1 MLLTS
6 QAPASALDDFIP
18 GFHETFTAWVLQ
30 SCDRD
35 ELHCG
40 GGVVVMWWC
49 GVVRA
54 VGGGD
59 MKIDVAVA
67 PISCSGNFLT
77 NHAAGWAGPGSTHPE
92 AITSSSQDTAET
104 SSGTV

>member
-1 MLLTS
+1 MRHLLPEYYR
-6 QAPASALDDFIP
+6 AVIVMN
-18 GFHETFTAWVLQ
+18 FT
-30 SCDRD
+30 
-35 ELHCG
+35 
-40 GGVVVMWWC
+40 VVMWWC

-77 NHAAGWAGPGSTHPE
+77 NHAAAWAGPGSTHPE

>member
-1 MLLTS
+1 MN
-6 QAPASALDDFIP
+6 
-18 GFHETFTAWVLQ
+18 FT
-30 SCDRD
+30 
-35 ELHCG
+35 
-40 GGVVVMWWC
+40 VVMWWC

-77 NHAAGWAGPGSTHPE
+77 NHSRLMTPYLTPPNTE
-92 AITSSSQDTAET
+92 AITIYLLGIQRSFPSFYNAN
-104 SSGTV
+104 GI

>member
-1 MLLTS
+1 MRHLLPEYYR
-6 QAPASALDDFIP
+6 AVIVMN
-18 GFHETFTAWVLQ
+18 FT
-30 SCDRD
+30 
-35 ELHCG
+35 
-40 GGVVVMWWC
+40 VVMWWC

-77 NHAAGWAGPGSTHPE
+77 NHAAWLGWAGLHPSRSNYQQQPGHGRDVIRNSL
-92 AITSSSQDTAET
+92 ATANNAHI
-104 SSGTV
+104 